1 MTGNFAI
8 GDDDYG
14 MSNRVSILK
23 NKRGIESMM
32 GSESESSDDINAPPV
47 I

>member
-14 MSNRVSILK
+14 INRVSIMK
-23 NKRGIESMM
+23 HKRGIDSMM

>member
-1 MTGNFAI
+1 MPGNFAI

-14 MSNRVSILK
+14 INRVSIMK
-23 NKRGIESMM
+23 NKRGIESMNL
-32 GSESESSDDINAPPV
+32 SESESSDDLNAPPV